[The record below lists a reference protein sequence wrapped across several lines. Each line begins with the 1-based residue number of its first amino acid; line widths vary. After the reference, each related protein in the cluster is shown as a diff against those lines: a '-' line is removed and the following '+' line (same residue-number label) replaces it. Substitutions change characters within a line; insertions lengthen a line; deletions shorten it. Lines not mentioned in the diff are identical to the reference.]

1 MASEIIAALIGA
13 SVGIIVA
20 GAAYVQWRRNF
31 ELMSR
36 QLSEDVTTELITQR
50 VIPYI
55 EFMENLRIASS
66 GHDTVT
72 ELSTEAVSQLL
83 DTLQDAIYGAVG
95 LLASHETRQLILHTR
110 GGCILYQQKAIE
122 HGRLM
127 LRFWGL
133 HLSLRSDLGIHQ
145 PEWES
150 AVEKILHNSNT
161 EDFTKWEELV
171 RYYPWERLL
180 VHSVDESTAGKL

>member
-1 MASEIIAALIGA
+1 MTSEIIAALIGA

-20 GAAYVQWRRNF
+20 GAAYIQWKRNF

-50 VIPYI
+50 VIPYT
-55 EFMENLRIASS
+55 EFMKNLRMASS
-66 GHDTVT
+66 DHDTIT
-72 ELSTEAVSQLL
+72 EMSAETVDQLF
-83 DTLQDAIYGAVG
+83 DTLQDAVYGAVG
-95 LLASHETRQLILHTR
+95 LLASHETRQLILHAR
-110 GGCILYQQKAIE
+110 GGCILYQRKVID
-122 HGRLM
+122 HSRLM

-150 AVEKILHNSNT
+150 AVDKILHNSNIK
-161 EDFTKWEELV
+161 DFTKWEELV

-180 VHSVDESTAGKL
+180 VHSADELAADDL